1 MSRWIKIGLGI
12 LVLLALMPVTPVQA
26 QTNADC
32 LFYGEHSN
40 GAKYCIT
47 MPPPPP
53 YGMWN
58 GDLVIFA
65 HGYVPVNEPLDIPWS
80 QMTFS
85 DGTGG
90 VITMPVLVNSMG
102 YAFATTS
109 YSENGLAVK
118 QGIVDILDLINVF
131 QNLVGTPNH
140 IYLVGASEG
149 GLVTTLAIERYPES
163 FSGGLATCGP
173 IGSFTGQVN
182 YWGDFRVVFDY
193 FMDTPDFDVL
203 PGNAVNIPKS
213 LMNKW
218 DSVYVPRIAGVLAA
232 NPLNTQQLL
241 SVTSAPID
249 PPDPNTIGETT
260 LGILW
265 YNVFATNNA
274 IDVLGG
280 QPFDN
285 FDRVYTGS
293 LDDASLN
300 AGVKR
305 FKAQTSALT
314 EIANYYETSG
324 ALQRPLV
331 TMHTTGDPIVPFWH
345 QTFYTQKVFTNNPN
359 SPYLPIAINRYGHC
373 AFTLAE
379 VVNGFG
385 TLVFMSTGVV
395 PPTPPMMPMTTLE
408 AGEQTVKDTFYYD
421 YR

>member
-1 MSRWIKIGLGI
+1 MSRWIKTGLGI
-12 LVLLALMPVTPVQA
+12 LLLLALMPATPAQA

-47 MPPPPP
+47 MPLPPP

-65 HGYVPVNEPLDIPWS
+65 HGYVAVNEPLDIPWS

-85 DGTGG
+85 DGMGG
-90 VITMPVLVNSMG
+90 VITMPFLVNSMG

-109 YSENGLAVK
+109 YSENGLAVQ
-118 QGIVDILDLINVF
+118 QGIADVLDLIDVF
-131 QNLVGTPNH
+131 ENLVGTPNQ

-218 DSVYVPRIAGVLAA
+218 DSVYIPRIAAVLAA

-249 PPDPNTIGETT
+249 LSDPNTIGETT

-265 YNVFATNNA
+265 YNVFATNDA
-274 IDVLGG
+274 IDKLGG

-293 LDDASLN
+293 LDDALLN
-300 AGVKR
+300 GGVKR
-305 FKAQTSALT
+305 FMAQKSALT

-324 ALQRPLV
+324 YLQRPLV

-345 QTFYTQKVFTNNPN
+345 QTLYAAKVFGNNPF
-359 SPYLPIAINRYGHC
+359 SPYIPIQITRYGHC
-373 AFTLAE
+373 SFTLPE
-379 VVNGFG
+379 IVNGFG
-385 TLVFMSTGVV
+385 TLVYLTTGQI
-395 PPTPPMMPMTTLE
+395 PPTPPMMLD
-408 AGEQTVKDTFYYD
+408 AGVQAEGYEFSQ
-421 YR
+421 

>member
-1 MSRWIKIGLGI
+1 
-12 LVLLALMPVTPVQA
+12 
-26 QTNADC
+26 
-32 LFYGEHSN
+32 
-40 GAKYCIT
+40 
-47 MPPPPP
+47 
-53 YGMWN
+53 
-58 GDLVIFA
+58 
-65 HGYVPVNEPLDIPWS
+65 
-80 QMTFS
+80 
-85 DGTGG
+85 
-90 VITMPVLVNSMG
+90 
-102 YAFATTS
+102 
-109 YSENGLAVK
+109 
-118 QGIVDILDLINVF
+118 
-131 QNLVGTPNH
+131 
-140 IYLVGASEG
+140 
-149 GLVTTLAIERYPES
+149 
-163 FSGGLATCGP
+163 
-173 IGSFTGQVN
+173 
-182 YWGDFRVVFDY
+182 
-193 FMDTPDFDVL
+193 
-203 PGNAVNIPKS
+203 

>member
-1 MSRWIKIGLGI
+1 MSRWLKTC
-12 LVLLALMPVTPVQA
+12 LVVLLLLALMPATPAHA

-32 LFYGEHSN
+32 LLYGEHSN

-47 MPPPPP
+47 MPLPPP

-65 HGYVPVNEPLDIPWS
+65 HGYVAVNEPLDIPWS
-80 QMTFS
+80 QMMFS
-85 DGTGG
+85 DGMGG
-90 VITMPVLVNSMG
+90 VITMPVLVNGMG

-109 YSENGLAVK
+109 YSENGLAVQ
-118 QGIVDILDLINVF
+118 QGIADVLDLIDVF
-131 QNLVGTPNH
+131 KNLVGIPNH

-149 GLVTTLAIERYPES
+149 GLVTTLAIERYPQA
-163 FSGGLATCGP
+163 FTGGLATCGP

-218 DSVYVPRIAGVLAA
+218 DSTYVPRIAGSLAA
-232 NPLNTQQLL
+232 DPLKTQQLL
-241 SVTSAPID
+241 SVTNAPID
-249 PPDPNTIGETT
+249 LSDPNTVGDTS

-265 YNVFATNNA
+265 YNVFATNDA
-274 IDVLGG
+274 IDKLGG

-285 FDRVYTGS
+285 FDRVYSGS

-305 FKAQTSALT
+305 FKAQPSALT
-314 EIANYYETSG
+314 EIANYYETTG
-324 ALQRPLV
+324 YLLRPLV
-331 TMHTTGDPIVPFWH
+331 TMHTTGDPIVPVWH
-345 QTFYTQKVFTNNPN
+345 QNIYAGKVNSVNPT
-359 SPYLPIAINRYGHC
+359 SPYLAIDINRYGHC
-373 AFTLAE
+373 RFTVPEILS
-379 VVNGFG
+379 GFG
-385 TLVFMSTGVV
+385 SLVFMSTGVM
-395 PPTPPMMPMTTLE
+395 PSTPQMIG
-408 AGEQTVKDTFYYD
+408 AGVQAEEYEFSQ
-421 YR
+421 

>member
-1 MSRWIKIGLGI
+1 MSRWIKAGLGI
-12 LVLLALMPVTPVQA
+12 LLLFAFLPVMPAQA
-26 QTNADC
+26 QSNADC

-65 HGYVPVNEPLDIPWS
+65 HGFVSVNEPVDIPWS

-85 DGTGG
+85 DGMGG
-90 VITMPVLVNSMG
+90 VITMPFLVNSMG

-109 YSENGLAVK
+109 YSENGLAVQ
-118 QGIVDILDLINVF
+118 QGIADVLDLIDVF
-131 QNLVGTPNH
+131 KNLVGVPNH

-149 GLVTTLAIERYPES
+149 GLVTTLAIERYPGS

-173 IGSFTGQVN
+173 IGSFIGQVN

-193 FMDTPDFDVL
+193 FMDTPDFDIL
-203 PGNAVNIPKS
+203 PGNAVHIPQS

-218 DSVYVPRIAGVLAA
+218 YSVYVPRITGALAA

-241 SVTSAPID
+241 FVTGAPVD
-249 PPDPNTIGETT
+249 PSDPTTIGKTA

-285 FDRVYTGS
+285 FDRLYTGS
-293 LDDASLN
+293 LNDASLN

-305 FKAQTSALT
+305 FKAQADALT
-314 EIANYYETSG
+314 EIANKYETSG
-324 ALQRPLV
+324 VLLKPLV
-331 TMHTTGDPIVPFWH
+331 SMHTTGDPIVPFWH
-345 QTFYTQKVFTNNPN
+345 QTIYTGKVFGN
-359 SPYLPIAINRYGHC
+359 SPYSPYVAIQINRYGHC
-373 AFTLAE
+373 EFTLPE
-379 VVNGFG
+379 IVNGFG
-385 TLVFMSTGVV
+385 TLVFMSTGVM
-395 PPTPPMMPMTTLE
+395 PPTPPMML
-408 AGEQTVKDTFYYD
+408 DTNLRPEMYEFSQ
-421 YR
+421 